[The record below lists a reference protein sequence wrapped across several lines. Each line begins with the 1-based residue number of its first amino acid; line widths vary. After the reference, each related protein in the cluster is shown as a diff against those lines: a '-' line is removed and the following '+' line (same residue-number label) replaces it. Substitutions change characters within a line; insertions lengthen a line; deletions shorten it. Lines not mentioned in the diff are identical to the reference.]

1 MSPRLLLAL
10 LGAAALVVG
19 IPATAT
25 PVTSTTTSTSS
36 AASPAAASRAASTV
50 RLDGVTV
57 RLRAGTRQ
65 VVTVNRTRSY
75 HARVTFW
82 VLRDGRW
89 IAKRRTT
96 NGRIGYGGLVAAT
109 KRKQS
114 TGTTPLG
121 TFTMTEAFGLR
132 ARPSGTALPYRKV
145 RKGDYWVQDNRS
157 RAYNTLRNKSAGG
170 FRWWLP
176 ASNRNA
182 SERLRD
188 YRRAYVW
195 SIVVDFN
202 RPPNAVR
209 YRGSGIFLHAN
220 GTGAT
225 AGCVSAPASFIR
237 FVLKWLRA
245 DRVPLITIGR

>member
-1 MSPRLLLAL
+1 MLTRTAAL
-10 LGAAALVVG
+10 TAAAALAVAV
-19 IPATAT
+19 PAPA
-25 PVTSTTTSTSS
+25 S
-36 AASPAAASRAASTV
+36 AADTV

-57 RLRAGTRQ
+57 KLRAGTSQ

-75 HARVTFW
+75 RARVVFW
-82 VLRDGRW
+82 VKRDSRW

-96 NGRIGYGGLVAAT
+96 DGRIGYGGLVKAS

-132 ARPSGTALPYRKV
+132 TKPNGTRLPYRKV
-145 RKGDYWVQDNRS
+145 RRGDYWVQDNRS
-157 RAYNTLRNKSAGG
+157 AHYNTLRHKSAGG

-176 ASNRNA
+176 ASHRNA

-188 YRRAYVW
+188 YRTQYVW
-195 SIVVDFN
+195 SVVIDFN
-202 RPPNAVR
+202 RPPGAVR

-220 GTGAT
+220 GEGAT
-225 AGCVSAPASFIR
+225 AGCVSAPASFVR
-237 FVLKWLRA
+237 YVLKRLKTQRNPVISIA
-245 DRVPLITIGR
+245 K